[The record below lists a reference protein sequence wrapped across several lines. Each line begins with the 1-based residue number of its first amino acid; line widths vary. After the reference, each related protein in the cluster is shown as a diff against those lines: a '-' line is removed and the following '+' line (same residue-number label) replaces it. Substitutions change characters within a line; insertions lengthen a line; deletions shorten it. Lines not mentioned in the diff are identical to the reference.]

1 MATNP
6 LDLFVAGLRSGK
18 SGAMC
23 YTAKELREAQF
34 GFPLA
39 HYSQQYLF
47 GATGLRIQVFN
58 SIQGEKEAGKS
69 TFSFDLAGHVCADR
83 EHGGLEGMC
92 VIYELE
98 GKISPTVLHSILS
111 GYGERAEQWCQVVP
125 GLTLGGA
132 MTHLNQNVLP
142 LYRQVAP
149 KLDVPL
155 LVVYDS
161 IGGAA
166 EDDTIKKLSE
176 EGAAGKGFYDKQHF
190 MKYWCENQGV
200 IFARLGIPIVVMCVN
215 QEREKAS
222 STPGWNGAPQK
233 VITGGRAQLFKDG
246 HMLRAHK
253 KAIGT
258 GDGNIVTLETAK
270 TSFCD
275 ARKLSVEFR
284 WNKYGKLADDAYEAR
299 FDWALATA
307 QFLAA
312 PTNGVGGLRD
322 ICDVKVSAD
331 RRLVTCPQLGLK
343 SVEPEE
349 FEQALFA
356 DSGVLDSLYTFHK
369 IERLRDL
376 SSYAEYLAAQRDG
389 KQKPTEDEDRDKAK
403 GKEKPKARPKAKA
416 KARPKSEEDVDAAL
430 DGAVPLFDIAQ
441 EPEEEEE
448 EGGDA

>member
-6 LDLFVAGLRSGK
+6 LDTFVAGLRTGK
-18 SGAMC
+18 GGAMC

-39 HYSQQYLF
+39 HYAQQYLF

-69 TFSFDLAGHVCADR
+69 TFAFDLAGHICADR
-83 EHGGLEGMC
+83 EHGGLEGMT

-98 GKISPTVLHSILS
+98 GKISPTVLHSILAQ
-111 GYGERAEQWCQVVP
+111 YGERAEQWCQVVP

-132 MTHLNQNVLP
+132 MAHLNQNVLP
-142 LYRQVAP
+142 VYRKVAP

-155 LVVYDS
+155 FVVFDS
-161 IGGAA
+161 IGGSA
-166 EDDTIKKLSE
+166 EDDTIAKLE
-176 EGAAGKGFYDKQHF
+176 KDGVTGKGFYDKQHF
-190 MKYWCENQGV
+190 MKYWCENQGA
-200 IFARLGIPIVVMCVN
+200 IFYRLGIPIVVLCVN

-222 STPGWNGAPQK
+222 SSPGYTGAPQK

-246 HMLRAHK
+246 HMLRASK
-253 KAIGT
+253 SALKT
-258 GDGNIVTLETAK
+258 GDGNVLRLSTAK

-275 ARKLSVEFR
+275 ARKLDVLFR
-284 WNKYGKLADDAYEAR
+284 WNKHGRIAEDAYEAR
-299 FDWALATA
+299 FEWALASA
-307 QFLAA
+307 QFLAD
-312 PTNGVGGLRD
+312 PSNGVGDLRE

-331 RRLVTCPQLGLK
+331 RHLVTCPQLDLK

-356 DSGVLDSLYTFHK
+356 NAELLDRLYTFHK

-376 SSYAEYLAAQRDG
+376 STYAEYLAAQKSG
-389 KQKPTEDEDRDKAK
+389 KSPDDEPEKE
-403 GKEKPKARPKAKA
+403 EKPKAKPKSKAKSKSKAKA
-416 KARPKSEEDVDAAL
+416 DVDEAL
-430 DGAVPLFDIAQ
+430 AEAVPLFEIEQD
-441 EPEEEEE
+441 EEEQQ
-448 EGGDA
+448 DAE